1 MKISNKQ
8 LINYLQFF
16 QVQKK
21 IVQTLNEGMYLSVG
35 ICRFIMAINFQSIEK
50 KTTKNYLTL
59 TNQEITLYCKGANLL
74 DIAKSIYAARETVRR
89 VASSL
94 VKQKLLMHCKSQGYC
109 VTSKFIK
116 KHQSYLSKE
125 ITACKKFIKK

>member
-21 IVQTLNEGMYLSVG
+21 IVQTLNAGMYLSVG
-35 ICRFIMAINFQSIEK
+35 ISRFIMAVNFQSIEK

-59 TNQEITLYCKGANLL
+59 TDKEIALYCQGANLL
-74 DIAKSIYAARETVRR
+74 DIAQSIYAARETVRR
-89 VASSL
+89 VANTL
-94 VKQKLLMHCKSQGYC
+94 VKQKLLRSCNSKGYF
-109 VTSKFIK
+109 VTRKFIK

>member
-21 IVQTLNEGMYLSVG
+21 IVQTLNGGMYLSVG

-50 KTTKNYLTL
+50 KITKNYLTL
-59 TNQEITLYCKGANLL
+59 TDKEIALYCKGANLL

-89 VASSL
+89 VANSL
-94 VKQKLLMHCKSQGYC
+94 VKQKLLMRCKSKRYY